1 MDSASTI
8 QEIKDKIKKF
18 AEVRDWDQFHEGKDL
33 AIGVSTEAAELL
45 EHFRF
50 KSPEE
55 VRALFMDPIKKEE
68 ISFEM
73 ADTLFFLL
81 RMAERYGIDISDA
94 FEKKMQRNEIR
105 YPKDKSLGSN
115 KKYDEL

>member
-1 MDSASTI
+1 MDSKSTFK
-8 QEIKDKIKKF
+8 ELKDKIKKF
-18 AEVRDWDQFHEGKDL
+18 TAERDWDQFHEGKDL

-81 RMAERYGIDISDA
+81 RMAERYDIDLSSA
-94 FEKKMQRNEIR
+94 FDKKMQRNEIR
-105 YPKDKSLGSN
+105 YPKDKSKGSN
-115 KKYDEL
+115 KKYNEL